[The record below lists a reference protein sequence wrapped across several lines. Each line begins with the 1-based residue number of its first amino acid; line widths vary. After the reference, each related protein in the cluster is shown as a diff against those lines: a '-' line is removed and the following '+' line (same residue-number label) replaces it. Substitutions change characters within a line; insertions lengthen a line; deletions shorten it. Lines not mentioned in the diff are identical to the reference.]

1 MRNTLSQTWYSTFLW
16 LGKPF
21 INNWRQISASTSIL
35 TAGPVIMN
43 FLYQKH
49 ITPKRL
55 TSHYL
60 FRTMLGY
67 FCRRSRPIRSTE
79 IVLAKYGIREI
90 KAKNFE
96 LVTLRFELSRVRV
109 SQGKITVNVW
119 RKSRGIRFLFE
130 LALASSYTES
140 TVLWSHL
147 RFLASRV
154 LFSSSDTNESADSS
168 LQSFY
173 KTYLHNGAGQVCIAV
188 HDTWRRYSTGYGV
201 K

>member
-1 MRNTLSQTWYSTFLW
+1 
-16 LGKPF
+16 
-21 INNWRQISASTSIL
+21 
-35 TAGPVIMN
+35 
-43 FLYQKH
+43 
-49 ITPKRL
+49 
-55 TSHYL
+55 
-60 FRTMLGY
+60 MLGY

-173 KTYLHNGAGQVCIAV
+173 KTYLHNGAGQVCIALQSTILEDGTQQATELSKYIPAV
-188 HDTWRRYSTGYGV
+188 THWTPRPDTHGTNLNERRFQKIATASKKNTSIL
-201 K
+201 